1 MRTLRL
7 WPPVIECRSV
17 KEVKLYKRTLR
28 SEHAVATIGRV
39 GWGADCHVRELDG
52 GVRVARGLRVCVRG
66 EDMVEGPPRAGR
78 TLRIEAAAAARN
90 W

>member
-1 MRTLRL
+1 
-7 WPPVIECRSV
+7 
-17 KEVKLYKRTLR
+17 
-28 SEHAVATIGRV
+28 
-39 GWGADCHVRELDG
+39 LDG
-52 GVRVARGLRVCVRG
+52 GVRVARGVRVCVRG